1 MVSGPRITLARKS
14 GTAALAKRIAGLTR
28 IEALV
33 GIPSAAR
40 GQRKQTLTK
49 MAGNVKGRRRT
60 RLEKAAQDDVTN
72 AELLYLFSKGSP
84 ARHIPPRPVLEP
96 AVQADGNRQAIGHEL
111 AEAGKA
117 ALAGDRQKQL
127 QRMKRAGIAGQN
139 AARGWFTDSRNGW
152 DPNAPSTIAAKGSD
166 RPGIDT
172 GAMRQAIT
180 YVVSEE

>member
-1 MVSGPRITLARKS
+1 MSAPKITLARKS
-14 GTAALAKRIAGLTR
+14 GADALAKRLAGLTR

-33 GIPSAAR
+33 GIPTAQSR
-40 GQRKQTLTK
+40 QRKATLTAL
-49 MAGNVKGRRRT
+49 AGSIKNKKKKA
-60 RLEKAAQDDVTN
+60 RLEKAAQEDVTN

-111 AEAGKA
+111 AEASKA
-117 ALAGDRQKQL
+117 ALAGDKQKQL